1 MTQLFIYHPR
11 WRQFYY
17 CSDTNNKCIA
27 TNVLANLIFQDHSNQ
42 NSGLFQ
48 DQKPISALLQDWNL
62 VFHFSDF
69 AGSHGADSCGTKE
82 SCMGSR
88 SPTGRGNFMGFC
100 QIQTSAQVDPI
111 TKLGVQCSPM
121 PNNFQY
127 LILGENSPEETNVFR
142 RRNKRVNYI
151 FMNCK
156 MSTWLDFSVN
166 TGEHICADFSF
177 FFLGQRTNS
186 LLPSS
191 LEVGPLKTSR
201 ESGGAL

>member
-1 MTQLFIYHPR
+1 MPKNQDHFSYHFVPWRITLKAKQDTVNADMTQLFIYHPR

-111 TKLGVQCSPM
+111 TKLGVQCSPL
-121 PNNFQY
+121 PNYFQH

-142 RRNKRVNYI
+142 WRNKRVSKLHFYE
-151 FMNCK
+151 
-156 MSTWLDFSVN
+156 L
-166 TGEHICADFSF
+166 
-177 FFLGQRTNS
+177 
-186 LLPSS
+186 
-191 LEVGPLKTSR
+191 
-201 ESGGAL
+201 

>member
-48 DQKPISALLQDWNL
+48 DQKPISALRQDWNL

-111 TKLGVQCSPM
+111 TKLGVQCSPL
-121 PNNFQY
+121 PNY
-127 LILGENSPEETNVFR
+127 IGGEINEW
-142 RRNKRVNYI
+142 VNYI

-166 TGEHICADFSF
+166 TGEHIGADFSF